1 MRARSRGAT
10 GNGGSIGKETAAAVS
25 GKLLK
30 LKRAILAYLKAHP
43 EAADTATGIKRWW
56 LPPTLANVS
65 SADVAAV
72 LAAMVADGIME
83 TRQLPGGHVIFAA
96 VCSDF
101 SRN

>member
-1 MRARSRGAT
+1 MRKRSRSAT
-10 GNGGSIGKETAAAVS
+10 GNDESIGKELAAA
-25 GKLLK
+25 GNERLLQ

-56 LPPTLANVS
+56 LPPTLVNVS

-72 LAAMVADGIME
+72 VAAMVAEGILQ
-83 TRQLPGGHVIFAA
+83 TRQLPGGHVIFAG
-96 VCSDF
+96 VCSNC